1 MPTDVELM
9 ASLAGGD
16 DTALGELMQRWQDR
30 VATFLYRAISSS
42 QAAADLTQETF
53 VKLYQAR
60 NRYKPTASFSTY
72 LFSIAA
78 NLARNHSRWHTRH
91 PTVALEEDGEANSL
105 LSELSEPGQNPEQAA
120 VSAESL
126 QRLQRA
132 FKSLPDDLRE
142 AMSLL
147 VYEDM
152 GYAEI
157 AAIAGCST
165 KAAETRI
172 YRARQ
177 LLKEKLGDLRYG
189 KE

>member
-9 ASLAGGD
+9 AILATGND
-16 DTALGELMQRWQDR
+16 AALGEIMQRWQDR
-30 VATFLYRAISSS
+30 VATFLYRATSSS
-42 QAAADLTQETF
+42 HAAADLTQETF

-60 NRYKPTASFSTY
+60 NRYKPSASFSTY

-91 PTVALEEDGEANSL
+91 PTVALEEDGTADSV
-105 LSELSEPGQNPEQAA
+105 LSELAEPGQNPEEAA

-126 QRLQRA
+126 QKVQRA
-132 FKSLPDDLRE
+132 FGSLPGDLRE
-142 AMSLL
+142 AMSLF

-157 AAIAGCST
+157 AAVAGCSP

-177 LLKEKLGDLRYG
+177 ILKEKLGDLKSG